1 MDSWEKVSQ
10 HCYPFI
16 LCSCFLLLLPVPAV
30 FRQGWSS
37 TLDKNQYY
45 QVKKKTTLRI
55 ILYLS
60 FSFSCFNFLD
70 NQMER
75 QRSPLE
81 SDTVNEPASVESIFF
96 SLINIT
102 WMTKPALLL
111 SECSTLLVWMHWPL
125 CKQCNHSQ
133 GGWSLLCTSGQL
145 ARLPLIPRAP
155 NTWGSQ
161 YQLSLKHGAQ
171 HFLLFSLWVTERL
184 HIIWRKKKKIPMTP
198 GNNGE
203 F

>member
-1 MDSWEKVSQ
+1 MREANLRKRDQK
-10 HCYPFI
+10 
-16 LCSCFLLLLPVPAV
+16 SCEAFPLWVVRMSLHNTQLSRPV
-30 FRQGWSS
+30 RQ
-37 TLDKNQYY
+37 Y
-45 QVKKKTTLRI
+45 QSANI
-55 ILYLS
+55 YIYILYLS
-60 FSFSCFNFLD
+60 FSFSCFNLVD
-70 NQMER
+70 NRMER

-96 SLINIT
+96 LSLINIT
-102 WMTKPALLL
+102 WMTMPALLL

-161 YQLSLKHGAQ
+161 Y
-171 HFLLFSLWVTERL
+171 
-184 HIIWRKKKKIPMTP
+184 
-198 GNNGE
+198 
-203 F
+203 